1 LKKNAQIGTLLVLLA
16 QQRVCM
22 DFPSRLLLLLEVV
35 EFGSFTKVA
44 DQKNVDRSVVSKHIS
59 RLEDELG
66 VRLLNRTTRSLS
78 LTAAG
83 NEMVNQA
90 RSLRTLLSDTYR
102 LAQNYHA
109 EPKGVLRITSSTL
122 FGRQYVQQA
131 VLAFQQQYPDV
142 DIELRLEDRVV
153 DMVREGFDI
162 GFRIG
167 KPKNSSLITRK
178 IARNRLLIVAS
189 PEFIQKHG
197 EIKTVEQLESLPATV
212 YAAPGLLI
220 DKFKYFDDNKESK
233 HLQLKVAYKVNDVE
247 MVTTSAVAGNT
258 LAVVTAQMIENE
270 ILDGKLIPI
279 MTQLHLDDF
288 GTFYAVY
295 PHRDAPIKTKLYHR
309 YAEIHHRGR
318 CACVGKAYP

>member
-1 LKKNAQIGTLLVLLA
+1 
-16 QQRVCM
+16 M

-35 EFGSFTKVA
+35 ELGSFTKVSE
-44 DQKNVDRSVVSKHIS
+44 QRNVDRSVISKHIS
-59 RLEDELG
+59 RLEEELG

-90 RSLRTLLSDTYR
+90 KSLRTLLSNTHR

-131 VLAFQQQYPDV
+131 VLAFQQQYSGV

-153 DMVREGFDI
+153 DMVSEGFDI

-167 KPKNSSLITRK
+167 KPKASSLIARK

-189 PEFIQKHG
+189 PAFIQKHG
-197 EIKTVEQLESLPATV
+197 DINTVEQLESLPATV
-212 YAAPGLLI
+212 YSGPGLLL
-220 DKFKYFDDNKESK
+220 DTFRYVDDNKEHQEFK
-233 HLQLKVAYKVNDVE
+233 LKVAYRVNDVE
-247 MVTTSAVAGNT
+247 MVTKSAVAGNT
-258 LAVVTAQMIENE
+258 LAVVTAQMIEDE
-270 ILDGKLIPI
+270 ILEGKLIPI
-279 MTQLHLDDF
+279 MTHLDLDDF

-295 PHRDAPIKTKLYHR
+295 PHRDAPIKTKLFIETLKSIIGT
-309 YAEIHHRGR
+309 EIPVWEKQIPHFEQMYGR
-318 CACVGKAYP
+318 Q

>member
-1 LKKNAQIGTLLVLLA
+1 
-16 QQRVCM
+16 M

-233 HLQLKVAYKVNDVE
+233 LFQLKVAYKVNDVE

-295 PHRDAPIKTKLYHR
+295 PHRDAPIKTKLFIDTLKSIIGEDVPVWEKHIPNFEEMYG
-309 YAEIHHRGR
+309 E
-318 CACVGKAYP
+318 

>member
-1 LKKNAQIGTLLVLLA
+1 
-16 QQRVCM
+16 M
-22 DFPSRLLLLLEVV
+22 DLPTRLLLLLEVV
-35 EFGSFTKVA
+35 ELGSFTKVA
-44 DQKNVDRSVVSKHIS
+44 EQRNVDRSVISKHIS

-90 RSLRTLLSDTYR
+90 KSLRDLLSNTHR

-109 EPKGVLRITSSTL
+109 EPRGVLRITSTTL

-131 VLAFQQQYPDV
+131 VLAFQHQYPGV

-153 DMVREGFDI
+153 DMVKEGFDI

-167 KPKNSSLITRK
+167 KPKDSSLIIRK
-178 IARNRLLIVAS
+178 VARSRLLIVAS
-189 PEFIQKHG
+189 PKFIDRYG
-197 EIKTVEQLESLPATV
+197 EINTVEQLESLPATV
-212 YAAPGLLI
+212 YSAPGLVI
-220 DKFKYFDDNKESK
+220 DKFGYLNENNESRSF
-233 HLQLKVAYKVNDVE
+233 QLKVAYRVNDVE
-247 MVTTSAVAGNT
+247 MITQSAVAGNT

-270 ILDGKLIPI
+270 ILEGKLIPI
-279 MTQLHLDDF
+279 LTQLNLNDF

-295 PHRDAPIKTKLYHR
+295 PHRDAPIKTKLFIDTLKDIIGDDVPVWEKQIPNFGSMY
-309 YAEIHHRGR
+309 GR
-318 CACVGKAYP
+318 NE

>member
-1 LKKNAQIGTLLVLLA
+1 
-16 QQRVCM
+16 M

-35 EFGSFTKVA
+35 ELGSFTNVA
-44 DQKNVDRSVVSKHIS
+44 EQRNVDRSVISKHIS

-90 RSLRTLLSDTYR
+90 KSLRDLLSNTHR

-109 EPKGVLRITSSTL
+109 EPRGVLRITSTTL

-131 VLAFQQQYPDV
+131 VHTFQQQYPEV

-167 KPKNSSLITRK
+167 KPKDSSLITRK
-178 IARNRLLIVAS
+178 VARSRLLIVAS
-189 PEFIQKHG
+189 PDFIEKYG
-197 EIKTVEQLESLPATV
+197 DINTIEQLESLPATV
-212 YAAPGLLI
+212 YSAPGLVI
-220 DKFKYFDDNKESK
+220 DKFGYLNKNNESRSF
-233 HLQLKVAYKVNDVE
+233 QLKVAYRVNDVE
-247 MVTTSAVAGNT
+247 MITQSAVAGNT

-279 MTQLHLDDF
+279 MTQLNLDDF

-295 PHRDAPIKTKLYHR
+295 PHRDAPIKTKLFIDTLKAIIGDDVPVWEKHIPGFANMY
-309 YAEIHHRGR
+309 GR
-318 CACVGKAYP
+318 T

>member
-1 LKKNAQIGTLLVLLA
+1 
-16 QQRVCM
+16 M

-44 DQKNVDRSVVSKHIS
+44 DQRNVDRSVVSKHIS

-295 PHRDAPIKTKLYHR
+295 PHRDAPIKTKLFIDTLKSIIGEDVPVWEKHIPNFEGMYG
-309 YAEIHHRGR
+309 E
-318 CACVGKAYP
+318 

>member
-1 LKKNAQIGTLLVLLA
+1 
-16 QQRVCM
+16 M
-22 DFPSRLLLLLEVV
+22 DFSSRLLLLLEVV
-35 EFGSFTKVA
+35 ELGSFTKVSE
-44 DQKNVDRSVVSKHIS
+44 QRNVDRSVISKHIS
-59 RLEDELG
+59 RLEQELG

-78 LTAAG
+78 LTAPG
-83 NEMVNQA
+83 NEMVKQA
-90 RSLRTLLSDTYR
+90 KLLRALLNDTHR

-131 VLAFQQQYPDV
+131 VLAFQQQYPEV
-142 DIELRLEDRVV
+142 EVELRLEDRFM
-153 DMVREGFDI
+153 DMVSEGFDI

-189 PEFIQKHG
+189 PEFIKKHG
-197 EIKTVEQLESLPATV
+197 EITTVAQLEALPAAA

-220 DKFKYFDDNKESK
+220 DKFIYLDDNKESK
-233 HLQLKVAYKVNDVE
+233 QLQLNAAYKVNDVE
-247 MVTTSAVAGNT
+247 MLTKTAVAGNM

-270 ILDGKLIPI
+270 ILEGKLIPI
-279 MTQLHLDDF
+279 MTQLHLGDF

-295 PHRDAPIKTKLYHR
+295 PHRDAPIKTKLFIDTLKSIVGEDVPIWEKHIPHFEAMYG
-309 YAEIHHRGR
+309 RGKSE
-318 CACVGKAYP
+318 A

>member
-1 LKKNAQIGTLLVLLA
+1 
-16 QQRVCM
+16 M
-22 DFPSRLLLLLEVV
+22 DFSSRLLLLLEVV
-35 EFGSFTKVA
+35 ELGSFTKVSE
-44 DQKNVDRSVVSKHIS
+44 QRNVDRSVISKHIS
-59 RLEDELG
+59 RLENELG

-90 RSLRTLLSDTYR
+90 KSLRTLLSDTHR

-167 KPKNSSLITRK
+167 KPKNSSLIIRK

-220 DKFKYFDDNKESK
+220 DKFRYLDESKESK
-233 HLQLKVAYKVNDVE
+233 HCLLKVVYKVNDVE
-247 MVTTSAVAGNT
+247 MVTKSALAGNT

-279 MTQLHLDDF
+279 MTHLHLEDF

-295 PHRDAPIKTKLYHR
+295 PHRDAPIKTKLFIDMLKSIVGEDIPTWEKNIPHFEEMY
-309 YAEIHHRGR
+309 GR
-318 CACVGKAYP
+318 TK